1 MNIITFTC
9 MMHLYIYKEEGAVR
23 EPVGGGKTGKL
34 ICLICIYIY
43 YIYKEEGA
51 VREPVGGGRRGN
63 SFQIE

>member
-1 MNIITFTC
+1 
-9 MMHLYIYKEEGAVR
+9 VR
-23 EPVGGGKTGKL
+23 EPVGGGKTGK
-34 ICLICIYIY
+34 LICIYIY